1 MRQDTKW
8 YVIPRT
14 AAMCWLTLAVGV
26 LLLVVTV
33 PRMTDGVAILPM
45 ISVLAAVALVVF
57 GVVGLV
63 SPRLRGR

>member
-14 AAMCWLTLAVGV
+14 AAMCWLTLAAGV

-57 GVVGLV
+57 GVIGLV